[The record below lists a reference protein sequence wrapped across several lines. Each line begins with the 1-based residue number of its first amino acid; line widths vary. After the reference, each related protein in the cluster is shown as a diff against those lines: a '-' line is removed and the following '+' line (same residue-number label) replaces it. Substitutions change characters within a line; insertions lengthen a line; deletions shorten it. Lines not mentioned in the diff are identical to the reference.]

1 MIELVKVK
9 DKKEGQVKAHDLLR
23 DLVDKETL
31 LALSG
36 GTSMDYQAMLV
47 EPPLRQGFEGQAGDV
62 VPGAICVVD
71 ERYGE
76 PFHENSNELL
86 MKNAGIKDF
95 ADKKCIE
102 SHKILRGN
110 GFLETARAYEKEMEG
125 LFSRFAKKVGVM
137 GVGDNLHTAGIFPYS
152 VAAKSPNFV
161 EAEEV
166 EDKFPLRITITL
178 RALGEFTNFV
188 VMMFGDGKREAVK
201 RMLSEDENDMQKYPA
216 VFYRKSKIKSY
227 LITDQN

>member
-1 MIELVKVK
+1 MIQIVKVK
-9 DKKEGQVKAHDLLR
+9 DRAEGQVRAHEILKK
-23 DLVDKETL
+23 LVDEKTI

-36 GTSMDYQAMLV
+36 GTSMDYGKMLI
-47 EPPLRQGFEGQAGDV
+47 EPGDV

-86 MKNAGIKDF
+86 MKNAGVKDF
-95 ADKKCIE
+95 ADEKCIE
-102 SHKILRGN
+102 SHKVLRGEE
-110 GFLETARAYEKEMEG
+110 FLETARSYEKDIEQ
-125 LFSRFAKKVGVM
+125 LFSKFKKKVGVM

-166 EDKFPLRITITL
+166 EDQFPLRITITL
-178 RALGEFTNFV
+178 RALGEFSGFV
-188 VMMFGDGKREAVK
+188 IMMFGEGKREAVK
-201 RMLSEDENDMQKYPA
+201 IMLDEDENDMQKYPA
-216 VFYRKSKIKSY
+216 IFYRKSKIKSY
-227 LITDQN
+227 LVTDIL